1 MTGLEAVVFDLD
13 NTLCVPRY
21 EDEEIHRRIF
31 ERVGV
36 EPFFEPADVHAV
48 DPADLPPAASSH
60 EHYANLYRAV
70 AERVDGGPSVTE
82 NVAGSPSVSETDDG
96 DPSVVAALADATVEV
111 LDPSTVVFR
120 EGARDAFRY
129 VRDRYVVGILT
140 VGYAEGQRTKI
151 EALGIGDDVDAVV
164 ICDPATDDALKPD
177 PEPFREV
184 VSALDVSPADALYV
198 GDSLGG
204 DVRGAHNAGM
214 ESAWVPT
221 GESSDEPDPEPTYVL
236 DSPAGLRDVL

>member
-31 ERVGV
+31 ERVDV
-36 EPFFEPADVHAV
+36 ESFFEPADVRAV
-48 DPADLPPAASSH
+48 DPADLPPAESSR
-60 EHYANLYRAV
+60 EHYVNLYRAV
-70 AERVDGGPSVTE
+70 AQ
-82 NVAGSPSVSETDDG
+82 NVGDDA
-96 DPSVVAALADATVEV
+96 SAAEALADATVEV

-129 VRDRYVVGILT
+129 VRDRYDVGLLT
-140 VGYAEGQRTKI
+140 MGYADGQRTKV
-151 EALGIGDDVDAVV
+151 EALGIEDDLDAVV

-177 PEPFREV
+177 PDPFREV
-184 VSALDVSPADALYV
+184 LGVLDVSPADALYI

-221 GESSDEPDPEPTYVL
+221 GETSDEPDPEPTYLL
-236 DSPAGLRDVL
+236 DSPAELRDVL